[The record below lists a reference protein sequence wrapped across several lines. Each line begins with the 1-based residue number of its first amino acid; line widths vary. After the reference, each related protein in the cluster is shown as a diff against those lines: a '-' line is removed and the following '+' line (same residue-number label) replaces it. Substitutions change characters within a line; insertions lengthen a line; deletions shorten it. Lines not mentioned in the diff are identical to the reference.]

1 MHVSAPSPAEFFAD
15 RCCSYDRTKK
25 RIFVQK
31 LPDGII
37 FYITRYW
44 QECWPSY
51 WFKCTDRVKYTVST
65 KLLSQQYFSTLYRS
79 LCSSAL
85 VDSELTR
92 PAGAAS
98 SLVCTAC
105 LEGTYGTG
113 LVAPLQW
120 MGIGCGG
127 QCCRCS
133 TFDIPDLSCP
143 EFEESNCLCQRFTCW
158 AVHRK
163 KTSVCIQ
170 EAAHALCVLLDHI
183 LHQRVR

>member
-1 MHVSAPSPAEFFAD
+1 MFQLLPRRSSSLIVVVHTTGQKSAFSCRNCPMGLYSTLQGTGRNAE
-15 RCCSYDRTKK
+15 T
-25 RIFVQK
+25 
-31 LPDGII
+31 
-37 FYITRYW
+37 
-44 QECWPSY
+44 SY